1 MPYPPKINT
10 MTGRLDEEE
19 KVVGAHTLTFRQ
31 SSLCTFGTSGLL
43 PVSMHPGPQLEA
55 SNVEP

>member
-1 MPYPPKINT
+1 